1 MPGIHPLYAMLLFQ
15 ADDMTQADLEYLLGD
30 SDKQQRASALFL
42 LKLKEQRRVS
52 QVTIDDIVS
61 GFEGL
66 LQQTV
71 SRAKA
76 GVRSKLAEQGVDPL
90 DITDLDD
97 VFEEISHPF
106 NGLET
111 AYKQE
116 KYFKDS
122 LGLVVSIYCYSMVH
136 VTC

>member
-1 MPGIHPLYAMLLFQ
+1 MLLFQ
-15 ADDMTQADLEYLLGD
+15 TDMTQADLEYLFGD

-71 SRAKA
+71 S
-76 GVRSKLAEQGVDPL
+76 
-90 DITDLDD
+90 
-97 VFEEISHPF
+97 
-106 NGLET
+106 
-111 AYKQE
+111 
-116 KYFKDS
+116 
-122 LGLVVSIYCYSMVH
+122 
-136 VTC
+136 